1 MWLLFFFF
9 FGHAHSMWKFPRPRD
24 QTRPTAVT
32 QAPTVTM
39 PDPLPAALQ
48 GNSHTFLNRRESI
61 WGLSHFVIEA
71 WPPRLPS
78 NRPQLLKILREQ
90 NNAATNDLP
99 GKKNNNSK
107 SSIAGIKIASSI
119 TVVKLSLKSSATTST
134 DT

>member
-1 MWLLFFFF
+1 MSGSNVCPISPNCVFCLLVWFVILQADRVGNPQRKKTRCGFFFFF

-24 QTRPTAVT
+24 QTRTTAVT

-78 NRPQLLKILREQ
+78 NRPVIKDLKG
-90 NNAATNDLP
+90 T
-99 GKKNNNSK
+99 K
-107 SSIAGIKIASSI
+107 
-119 TVVKLSLKSSATTST
+119 
-134 DT
+134 